1 MKYKRCTEELK
12 ADKNWKWRQAQL
24 WKRLYMPFE
33 EGGAWSHI
41 KEGIPLELLVFSSS
55 FFFFLNKGSRIYLN
69 FYLFYVINMVLRLP
83 LRKIK
88 TKHLEYQMNSSKN
101 AEILERWLIIIQFS
115 SVAQSCPALCE
126 PMNCSTPGLPVHYQ
140 FPEFTQIHVHWVGD
154 AIQQSHP
161 LSSCSPPAFNLSQ
174 H

>member
-12 ADKNWKWRQAQL
+12 ADKKLKMKTGPALKKAIYAIWRRRSL
-24 WKRLYMPFE
+24 IPYK
-33 EGGAWSHI
+33 GGNSI
-41 KEGIPLELLVFSSS
+41 RVVGVFFF

-161 LSSCSPPAFNLSQ
+161 LSSCSPTAFNLSQ